1 VYRLTKAH
9 DATINKAVNTN
20 KGSPNAL
27 PDNHKFSQS
36 DVIMLTLQ
44 PLGSGDFF
52 GPSSMPLND
61 DAVTLEAR
69 ILNVGPAYI
78 DFAVPGGKFED
89 AFGPAPNN
97 YGPSGKGDPKMR
109 LRVDRFFSDVSYRR
123 MVHALTQATSISSP
137 SSKTKGGGNEV
148 KDGLMDISVDD
159 DIKRVITST
168 FDQVAHMPLSG
179 DDEHTRSFNDL
190 V

>member
-1 VYRLTKAH
+1 LKAH
-9 DATINKAVNTN
+9 DATVKPKSNRSTM
-20 KGSPNAL
+20 GSPTNPL

-44 PLGSGDFF
+44 PLGSGDFL
-52 GPSSMPLND
+52 GTYAMPLND

-69 ILNVGPAYI
+69 VLNIGPTYLDI
-78 DFAVPGGKFED
+78 SITSGKFEQ

-97 YGPSGKGDPKMR
+97 YGPSGKGDPNMR

-123 MVHALTQATSISSP
+123 MVHALSQATSIPSTNTQSGKESSR
-137 SSKTKGGGNEV
+137 
-148 KDGLMDISVDD
+148 DGEIWNMSVDD
-159 DIKRVITST
+159 DIRRVITST
-168 FDQVAHMPLSG
+168 FDSVSNDSG
-179 DDEHTRSFNDL
+179 DSDEERIRLLNDL